1 MRRGKS
7 KSPVN
12 KVVFVHRRDFSVSN
26 KNISSEKGM
35 IYLNKLQ
42 AI

>member
-12 KVVFVHRRDFSVSN
+12 KIVFAHRRDFSVSN
-26 KNISSEKGM
+26 KNISP
-35 IYLNKLQ
+35 
-42 AI
+42 